1 MRLLIFCL
9 IIFVVS
15 CYKDNSKEV
24 DDGVYARV
32 GPVELTQEDLVFFDN
47 KTPDL
52 RTLNSEI
59 KIWID
64 ETLLFSEAM
73 KNGFKNDVVLQRKR
87 DSYYRE
93 LIITSFVES
102 VIASKVSVSND
113 DVRLYYKR
121 NKGEFTRVLDE
132 VRIEQYIVKSKRV
145 ADRLVASFN
154 SKKNIDLSKFDIE
167 LVKTETVQRG
177 TFAKNIDDM
186 LFVKRKGVVGPVVLG
201 KDISVLKVLNINKE
215 ALYFSRAPI
224 PHLKD
229 LKKQDW
235 LNHHTFFKHIG
246 IYGFRTAILKEIS
259 QLPSSILEQKEE
271 GGEMKMLPDEKM
283 EEQFVDF
290 VIDEALSEKEESMLM
305 EQLEANPE
313 LSMIFDK
320 VIEKASEFTGAG
332 EVEGPGTGTSDSIPA
347 RLSDGEFVFTAK
359 SVEQIGADNL
369 MKMMKDA
376 EAAYDAG
383 EDREKMQEG
392 GLQEMSMDMERDMPN
407 KKEVEVTYNVNRPET
422 VSTVQPL
429 LAREQEEDLITQ
441 KLKEDMLGPSK
452 MR

>member
-1 MRLLIFCL
+1 MRQLIFCL
-9 IIFVVS
+9 TILVVS
-15 CYKDNSKEV
+15 CYKDSNKEV

-32 GPVELTQEDLVFFDN
+32 GSIELAQEDLVFFDN

-52 RTLNSEI
+52 KTLNSEI

-121 NKGEFTRVLDE
+121 SKGEFARVSDE
-132 VRIEQYIVKSKRV
+132 VRIEQYIVKSKKV

-201 KDISVLKVLNINKE
+201 KDISVLKVLNINKQGSTKGLNDVYDE
-215 ALYFSRAPI
+215 IYQRVYKIKSIEVQESLLDS
-224 PHLKD
+224 
-229 LKKQDW
+229 LKKTV
-235 LNHHTFFKHIG
+235 N
-246 IYGFRTAILKEIS
+246 IS
-259 QLPSSILEQKEE
+259 I
-271 GGEMKMLPDEKM
+271 
-283 EEQFVDF
+283 
-290 VIDEALSEKEESMLM
+290 
-305 EQLEANPE
+305 NP
-313 LSMIFDK
+313 K
-320 VIEKASEFTGAG
+320 Y
-332 EVEGPGTGTSDSIPA
+332 
-347 RLSDGEFVFTAK
+347 
-359 SVEQIGADNL
+359 Q
-369 MKMMKDA
+369 
-376 EAAYDAG
+376 
-383 EDREKMQEG
+383 
-392 GLQEMSMDMERDMPN
+392 
-407 KKEVEVTYNVNRPET
+407 
-422 VSTVQPL
+422 
-429 LAREQEEDLITQ
+429 
-441 KLKEDMLGPSK
+441 
-452 MR
+452 

>member
-9 IIFVVS
+9 IILVVS
-15 CYKDNSKEV
+15 CYKDSNKEV

-32 GPVELTQEDLVFFDN
+32 GPIELTQEDLVFFDN

-59 KIWID
+59 KNWID

-121 NKGEFTRVLDE
+121 NKGEFARVLDE
-132 VRIEQYIVKSKRV
+132 VRIEQYIVKSKKV

-201 KDISVLKVLNINKE
+201 KDISVLKVLNINKQGSIKGLNDVYDE
-215 ALYFSRAPI
+215 IYQRVFKIKSIEVQESLLDS
-224 PHLKD
+224 
-229 LKKQDW
+229 LKKTV
-235 LNHHTFFKHIG
+235 N
-246 IYGFRTAILKEIS
+246 IS
-259 QLPSSILEQKEE
+259 I
-271 GGEMKMLPDEKM
+271 
-283 EEQFVDF
+283 
-290 VIDEALSEKEESMLM
+290 
-305 EQLEANPE
+305 NP
-313 LSMIFDK
+313 K
-320 VIEKASEFTGAG
+320 Y
-332 EVEGPGTGTSDSIPA
+332 
-347 RLSDGEFVFTAK
+347 
-359 SVEQIGADNL
+359 Q
-369 MKMMKDA
+369 
-376 EAAYDAG
+376 
-383 EDREKMQEG
+383 
-392 GLQEMSMDMERDMPN
+392 
-407 KKEVEVTYNVNRPET
+407 
-422 VSTVQPL
+422 
-429 LAREQEEDLITQ
+429 
-441 KLKEDMLGPSK
+441 
-452 MR
+452 